1 LVPKFNN
8 LDKNVGRCKYKVVRY
23 NYNIKQYYMSIRSQ
37 HAKHENLFYNREIDI
52 VTKIMVMGDVVGEKK
67 RKFKQF
73 VAFFS
78 LLSSHSF

>member
-1 LVPKFNN
+1 
-8 LDKNVGRCKYKVVRY
+8 
-23 NYNIKQYYMSIRSQ
+23 M
-37 HAKHENLFYNREIDI
+37 
-52 VTKIMVMGDVVGEKK
+52 TKIMVMGDVVGEKK

>member
-8 LDKNVGRCKYKVVRY
+8 LDKHVGRCKYKVVRY

-37 HAKHENLFYNREIDI
+37 LAKHKDLFYNREKD
-52 VTKIMVMGDVVGEKK
+52 MVIEITVLGDVVGEMK

-73 VAFFS
+73 VAFFW